1 MANSPISEWLT
12 NLADKIERNR
22 ASSVDSVSQYSY
34 LDREVPKIP
43 LIGGLIYIWQ
53 SYTLAKNVK
62 EKIRKEQ
69 MLAESV
75 SNVVRD
81 MQLRKSRILDQLDEI
96 YADGISRKITI
107 DQENET
113 ILTDLCRDYNG
124 LTAVRTGEHKYTII
138 VNREDSLL

>member
-1 MANSPISEWLT
+1 MASNPISEWLI
-12 NLADKIERNR
+12 NLADNMEKNR
-22 ASSVDSVSQYSY
+22 ASSIDSVKHQNY

-43 LIGGLIYIWQ
+43 LVGGLIYMWQ

-62 EKIRKEQ
+62 EKIRKDQ

-96 YADGISRKITI
+96 YANGISRKIVI

-124 LTAVRTGEHKYTII
+124 LTAVRTGEHRYTII
-138 VNREDSLL
+138 VNREESLL